1 MTGAAICGASD
12 VRQGIIGKVSAYGM
26 PDPSAFVVGQPGRYR
41 RPHRWQESPVVLD
54 EKHPVGEVDAVA
66 LGALLL

>member
-1 MTGAAICGASD
+1 
-12 VRQGIIGKVSAYGM
+12 M